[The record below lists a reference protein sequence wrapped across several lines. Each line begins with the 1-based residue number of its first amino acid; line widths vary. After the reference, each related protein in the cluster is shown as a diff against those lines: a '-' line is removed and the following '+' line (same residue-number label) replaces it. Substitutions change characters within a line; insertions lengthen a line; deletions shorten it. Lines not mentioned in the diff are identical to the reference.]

1 MWSWQWTKKGQ
12 SWSSTRGDSVP
23 WSLEGKKSCVIM
35 SSKKIF
41 LARGWIFGCASIQG
55 YTHLKIG
62 TTKSHFHGPEFD
74 FPFLMQKLLVIN
86 GAIGV
91 LTSHPLAHVWCT
103 WSSLFFPSFK
113 IDWVDFF
120 GTDKHNSRISAFYS
134 VMSLIGKTSVRHL
147 TGAPPQSFQV
157 PPLISSVGKI
167 MIFKTFFPLLPSI
180 FEADP
185 GLSRL

>member
-1 MWSWQWTKKGQ
+1 MVSK
-12 SWSSTRGDSVP
+12 
-23 WSLEGKKSCVIM
+23 LEASRLEKSCSDNVI
-35 SSKKIF
+35 KRYF
-41 LARGWIFGCASIQG
+41 LARRWCHNSREFKGIENWDHEISFPRPWIWFSIS
-55 YTHLKIG
+55 YAKPT
-62 TTKSHFHGPEFD
+62 S
-74 FPFLMQKLLVIN
+74 VIN
-86 GAIGV
+86 GIKG
-91 LTSHPLAHVWCT
+91 LDLLPLCSCLIT
-103 WSSLFFPSFK
+103 FFFSEIIDGK
-113 IDWVDFF
+113 IL
-120 GTDKHNSRISAFYS
+120 GRNLNETEENSRLAYFCINS

>member
-1 MWSWQWTKKGQ
+1 
-12 SWSSTRGDSVP
+12 
-23 WSLEGKKSCVIM
+23 M

-120 GTDKHNSRISAFYS
+120 GTDKHNSPYFCILQCHVLDRKNFCSTSYSSSNSTAKSRPTPNFLSGKNNDFQDVLPPPSFHCLKLTLEFKQVDFSVSA
-134 VMSLIGKTSVRHL
+134 K
-147 TGAPPQSFQV
+147 
-157 PPLISSVGKI
+157 LISI
-167 MIFKTFFPLLPSI
+167 ETPP
-180 FEADP
+180 
-185 GLSRL
+185 